1 MLHRIR
7 RRPQS
12 PNLISPNPQSERGQ
26 VLVWVVILLP
36 LLIALTG
43 LVFDGGLLWAQ
54 YRRARWA
61 ADGAAVAAASDIDLA
76 LYRDQG
82 QVRLTEQAL
91 YTAMYYAREN
101 DPDLHVNTVYV
112 LDNVIYVQGQVYVE
126 PIFLGL
132 FGVDGLTLDVRGR
145 ERPAWGIAQE
155 GE

>member
-1 MLHRIR
+1 MVKEIEMRDR
-7 RRPQS
+7 DG
-12 PNLISPNPQSERGQ
+12 EKGQ

-61 ADGAAVAAASDIDLA
+61 ADGAAVAAASDIDRA

-101 DPDLHVNTVYV
+101 DPDLHVNTVHV
-112 LDNVIYVQGQVYVE
+112 LDNVIYVQAQVHVE

-132 FGVDGLTLDVRGR
+132 FGVDGFALNVRGR

>member
-1 MLHRIR
+1 MRDKER
-7 RRPQS
+7 KQFQ
-12 PNLISPNPQSERGQ
+12 NQRGQ

-61 ADGAAVAAASDIDLA
+61 ADGAAVAAASDIDRA
-76 LYRDQG
+76 LYRDLG
-82 QVRLTEQAL
+82 QVKLTEQAL
-91 YTAMYYAREN
+91 YTAMYYASEN
-101 DPDLHVNTVYV
+101 DPDLRISTIYV
-112 LDNVIYVQGQVYVE
+112 LDNVIYVQGRVDVE

-145 ERPAWGIAQE
+145 ERPAWGITQE

>member
-1 MLHRIR
+1 MTMGCDK
-7 RRPQS
+7 S
-12 PNLISPNPQSERGQ
+12 TNLTSPNPQSDRGQ
-26 VLVWVVILLP
+26 VLVWVAVLLP

-43 LVFDGGLLWAQ
+43 LVFDGGLLWTQ

-61 ADGAAVAAASDIDLA
+61 ADGAAVAAASDIDQV

-91 YTAMYYAREN
+91 YTAVYYAHEN
-101 DPDLHVNTVYV
+101 DPGLYINTVYV
-112 LDNVIYVQGQVYVE
+112 LNNVIYVQGQVQVE

-132 FGVDGLTLDVRGR
+132 FGVDGLTLNVRGQ
-145 ERPAWGIAQE
+145 ERPAWGITQE